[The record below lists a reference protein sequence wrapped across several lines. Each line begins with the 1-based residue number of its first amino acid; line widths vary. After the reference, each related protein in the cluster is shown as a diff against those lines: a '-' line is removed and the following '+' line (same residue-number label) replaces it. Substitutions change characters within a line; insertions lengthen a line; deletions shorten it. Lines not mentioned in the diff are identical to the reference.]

1 MNAILVIVLSG
12 FAALAQV
19 TIAPLFPL
27 DAAVAD
33 VGLLALVLLSL
44 LAGPKSAMVGLPLLA
59 LLTGFTSDRSPGLLI
74 LCYLPYL
81 PVAYAFSQ
89 AQVPLPRFARIAVA
103 ALATGAWARALLG
116 IVTFLQ
122 GAPFAPGELFAA
134 IIIPG
139 LALDALLVALL
150 YVPCRLAGRTG
161 GSLSLRRTGWV
172 T

>member
-1 MNAILVIVLSG
+1 MNAILVIVVTG

-19 TIAPLFPL
+19 TIAPFFPL

-44 LAGPKSAMVGLPLLA
+44 AAGPKSTMVALPLMA
-59 LLTGFTSDRSPGLLI
+59 LLTGFTTDRSPGLLI
-74 LCYLPYL
+74 FCYLPYL
-81 PVAYAFSQ
+81 PLAYAFN
-89 AQVPLPRFARIAVA
+89 QVQLPLPRFVRVA
-103 ALATGAWARALLG
+103 AATLTTGMWARGLLG
-116 IVTFLQ
+116 GLAFLQ
-122 GAPFAPGELFAA
+122 GAPFAPGDLIAA